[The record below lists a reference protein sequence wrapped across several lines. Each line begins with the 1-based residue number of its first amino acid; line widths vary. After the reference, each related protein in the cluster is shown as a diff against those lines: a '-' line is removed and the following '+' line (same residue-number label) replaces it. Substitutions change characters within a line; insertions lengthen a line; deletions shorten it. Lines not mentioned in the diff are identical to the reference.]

1 MILDIKTLMVIY
13 VIINVIGA
21 LAIGII
27 WRENRKRF
35 AGLSFW
41 LADMLLQA
49 IGGLLIILRGLVPD
63 FVSIVIA
70 NTMVQ
75 TGIILIL
82 MGLERFTGKKG
93 WHIHNYILLAVFIIV
108 FIYYTNIQ
116 PSLWAREITLSA
128 MIIILAFQC
137 CWLLLKRVSPA
148 LRQATRLTGIVFAS
162 YGIVNIARIILQ
174 LAFPPQN
181 NDFFKSGAIDSL
193 SITLYIV
200 LSISLTIALIL
211 MVGRRLQGEVQSQ
224 EEKFRAAFHS
234 SPYAITITRP
244 SDGKIVEVNDGFIK
258 ITGYQYDEVIGKS
271 TVDLNLWA
279 REEDRKT
286 VVNTLLTGG
295 NLTDAEYHFRIKSGD
310 IITGLFS
317 AEMITASDGKLIVSS
332 INNITKRKLLEQQL
346 MQEKMRIEATLQS
359 SGDGIIT
366 TDVEARITLLNR
378 VAQQLT
384 GWTQEEAIGKP
395 ISEIFN
401 VIDERTR
408 KPILNPVND
417 VINTSRVVGLANH
430 AVLVSRDGTERVIAD
445 SGAPIRDDSG
455 TMFGVVL
462 IFRDITHIQKME
474 EEAQKMAKLESVGTL
489 AGGIAH
495 DFNNILTGI
504 LGNISLALMEK
515 QVTDNITILLKDAE
529 KASLRAA
536 TLTKQLLTFAKG
548 GAPIR
553 KPVVLSTIIEDTA
566 TLTIRGSGVNCR
578 LSLTPDL
585 WTVEADEGQIS
596 QIITNM
602 VLNAQQAMS
611 KGGTIEVRTE
621 NIHMSKDQSLGNKIP
636 VKEGNY
642 IKISISDHGSG
653 IPAEYMDKIFDPYF
667 TTKAKGSGLGLA
679 TSHSIVH
686 KHDGYI
692 SVESAIGKGSTF
704 YIYLPAC
711 DGQIPAADRK

>member
-1 MILDIKTLMVIY
+1 
-13 VIINVIGA
+13 
-21 LAIGII
+21 
-27 WRENRKRF
+27 
-35 AGLSFW
+35 
-41 LADMLLQA
+41 
-49 IGGLLIILRGLVPD
+49 
-63 FVSIVIA
+63 
-70 NTMVQ
+70 
-75 TGIILIL
+75 
-82 MGLERFTGKKG
+82 
-93 WHIHNYILLAVFIIV
+93 
-108 FIYYTNIQ
+108 
-116 PSLWAREITLSA
+116 
-128 MIIILAFQC
+128 
-137 CWLLLKRVSPA
+137 
-148 LRQATRLTGIVFAS
+148 
-162 YGIVNIARIILQ
+162 
-174 LAFPPQN
+174 
-181 NDFFKSGAIDSL
+181 
-193 SITLYIV
+193 
-200 LSISLTIALIL
+200 
-211 MVGRRLQGEVQSQ
+211 LQGEVQSQ

-515 QVTDNITILLKDAE
+515 QVTDNITILLKEAE

-611 KGGTIEVRTE
+611 NGGTIEVRTE

>member
-515 QVTDNITILLKDAE
+515 QVTDNITILLKEAE

-611 KGGTIEVRTE
+611 NGGTIEVRTE

>member
-515 QVTDNITILLKDAE
+515 QVTDNITILLKEAE

-611 KGGTIEVRTE
+611 NGGTIEVRTE
-621 NIHMSKDQSLGNKIP
+621 NIHMSKNQSLGNKIP

>member
-295 NLTDAEYHFRIKSGD
+295 NLTDAEYHFRIKSGE

-515 QVTDNITILLKDAE
+515 QVTDNITILLKEAE

-611 KGGTIEVRTE
+611 NGGTIEVRTE